1 MSIEI
6 AERLEDIGYCS
17 PEHIAE
23 GAECIRKLLQEKA
36 DLTVL
41 VIENAWQIK
50 RLMKENDEI
59 AQHALTFTT
68 RIAALEEALRKII
81 DRAEYRMGHHVTDAV
96 CAIARE
102 ALEWKDD

>member
-17 PEHIAE
+17 PDHIAE
-23 GAECIRKLLQEKA
+23 GAKCIRELMQEKI

-41 VIENAWQIK
+41 AIDNAYRIE

-68 RIAALEEALRKII
+68 RIAALEEALQNII
-81 DRAEYRMGHHVTDAV
+81 ERAEFKNSEYVTDIV
-96 CAIARE
+96 CRIARE
-102 ALEWKDD
+102 ALEWKK